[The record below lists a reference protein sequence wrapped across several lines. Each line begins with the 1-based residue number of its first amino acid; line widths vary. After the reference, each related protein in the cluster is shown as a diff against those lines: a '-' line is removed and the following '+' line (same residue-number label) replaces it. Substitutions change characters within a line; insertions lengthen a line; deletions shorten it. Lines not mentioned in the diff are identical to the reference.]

1 MANKPIV
8 IAFSGGCFSGKTT
21 TMEKLK
27 ETLEARGHRVTM
39 LSELVREHK
48 IESIDKLRENPSKY
62 LAFQNEIISAKIEAE
77 NACKSTDTDVILI
90 DRAITDSM
98 FYLLFYVDK
107 NKLSFK
113 DITLFY
119 GLFGRIKTH
128 MLRAWHEIYDLIIE
142 FEPISKPCDDTVY
155 RPKQIGT
162 LKYLESSVISMLND
176 FTNSGALNRWIGWDL
191 NIEPVEQLILNV
203 INRFKL

>member
-77 NACKSTDTDVILI
+77 DICKSTNADVILI
-90 DRAITDSM
+90 DRAMTDSM

-107 NKLSFK
+107 NMLTKEDLSLYFELYYK
-113 DITLFY
+113 TRIHIDIAFT
-119 GLFGRIKTH
+119 R
-128 MLRAWHEIYDLIIE
+128 IYDLVLE
-142 FEPISKPCDDTVY
+142 FTPINKPCEDKVF
-155 RPKQIGT
+155 RPENIEI
-162 LKYLESSVISMLND
+162 LKKLEFSVIK
-176 FTNSGALNRWIGWDL
+176 TLNREATCCSYNRFVRCNL
-191 NIEPVEQLILNV
+191 NETPVEQVINNV
-203 INRFKL
+203 IHRFKL

>member
-107 NKLSFK
+107 NKLSFE

-142 FEPISKPCDDTVY
+142 FAVPA
-155 RPKQIGT
+155 
-162 LKYLESSVISMLND
+162 SMLARCSVLKC
-176 FTNSGALNRWIGWDL
+176 SGSVLISSMIIAISSRPSNCFLGCRQL
-191 NIEPVEQLILNV
+191 SQAPQFPPVYSSP
-203 INRFKL
+203 K